1 MDHNSV
7 PECGTNCFATFGG
20 AFASV
25 ADPTGTVPYN
35 SSIKT
40 NLNRAFTGFTK
51 VAFQPR
57 FGFSW
62 SPSAMRNTVI
72 RGGIGIFMDS
82 FPGQIADAISSN
94 TPVLNGFTVA
104 GSNLSPT
111 ELTQGNV
118 FQVAAASNA
127 ALLTGFNAGQ
137 TLAQI
142 QAADPFFAPP
152 GFANPGHIVAPT
164 TEEWNLQIQ
173 KGIGNSTAITIN
185 YVGNHGIHE
194 TALFNGVNGF
204 CDPGTCPNGFAGLPS
219 AAPDPRF
226 STVTE
231 YNTVGVS
238 NYTGLNVTFQ
248 HRFARGLQTQIN
260 YTWGHALDE
269 VSNGGFNPFYAPST
283 GAGAS
288 ILNPVNNQ
296 NLRQF
301 NYGNADYDTRHSI
314 NANYVY
320 EIPKGPTEFL
330 KGWQVAGSLFYR
342 TGFPFTVLNTAA
354 SGFLSTENFGGQT
367 FATYNGAGHPNCT
380 GPVGTLDNPGNC
392 FSTAGFPDFGDC
404 VGTDPCPA
412 NQLTSGIVNQRRNQF
427 FGPRYFDTDMTV
439 MKYTRIPHWETA
451 KLGLGVQFFNLFN
464 HPNFQPPI
472 NDINNNSS
480 FAQVEGTVNPP
491 TSILGSFLGGDA
503 SVRLIQLTAKF
514 NF

>member
-1 MDHNSV
+1 MQEDVGTQATATDPISSVFNSTSYQPEYQAQVSWNRPIGQKSVNSLLFATQYYRAIFGPSNLNTTLAAFPTTVIFNDASLSRIGGDDYVWPQGRNVTGYQIVDDYSYNLNARNTLKLGLYFHRNLISDHDYGVFTSGYDLPLSLDDFYYGGQGTGATGGGTTVLLQNFPQSLDQPIKLYQLGWYVQDEIKATSNLKLTFALRMDHNSV

-204 CDPGTCPNGFAGLPS
+204 CDPEPAPTASWGCPVPARIRASPRLRNTTPS
-219 AAPDPRF
+219 AFPTT
-226 STVTE
+226 TV
-231 YNTVGVS
+231 
-238 NYTGLNVTFQ
+238 
-248 HRFARGLQTQIN
+248 
-260 YTWGHALDE
+260 
-269 VSNGGFNPFYAPST
+269 
-283 GAGAS
+283 
-288 ILNPVNNQ
+288 
-296 NLRQF
+296 
-301 NYGNADYDTRHSI
+301 
-314 NANYVY
+314 
-320 EIPKGPTEFL
+320 
-330 KGWQVAGSLFYR
+330 
-342 TGFPFTVLNTAA
+342 
-354 SGFLSTENFGGQT
+354 
-367 FATYNGAGHPNCT
+367 
-380 GPVGTLDNPGNC
+380 
-392 FSTAGFPDFGDC
+392 
-404 VGTDPCPA
+404 
-412 NQLTSGIVNQRRNQF
+412 
-427 FGPRYFDTDMTV
+427 
-439 MKYTRIPHWETA
+439 
-451 KLGLGVQFFNLFN
+451 
-464 HPNFQPPI
+464 
-472 NDINNNSS
+472 
-480 FAQVEGTVNPP
+480 
-491 TSILGSFLGGDA
+491 
-503 SVRLIQLTAKF
+503 
-514 NF
+514 